1 MPLTVTNN
9 PYNKRV
15 LINSTN
21 FLEPFPVGFTVPWVG
36 TTPPEKGFFIKGQL
50 VQRDEAPEL
59 YEFALN
65 NNLIK
70 SEEEWQEQKLYGFY
84 SDGDCQTTFR
94 LPLYTGYKFIGY
106 DETQH
111 ILGKPLEP
119 AVPNITG
126 TFFSSDDNVGRP
138 EMVTGAFSAKRDVL
152 NANTTGG
159 SFQEAVMSFAASK
172 VSPVYR
178 DGVNTVQTPDIPEN
192 WIIKYKS

>member
-1 MPLTVTNN
+1 M
-9 PYNKRV
+9 
-15 LINSTN
+15 
-21 FLEPFPVGFTVPWVG
+21 PWVG

-50 VQRDEAPEL
+50 IQRDEAPEL

-84 SDGDCQTTFR
+84 SDGDGQTTFR

-119 AVPNITG
+119 AVPNVKG
-126 TFFSSDDNVGRP
+126 TYRSAYQLYGSAS
-138 EMVTGAFSAKRDVL
+138 GAMMAL
-152 NANTTGG
+152 
-159 SFQEAVMSFAASK
+159 K
-172 VSPVYR
+172 VSGSRVQVHSDSILAESALDYDASRSSSVYK
-178 DGVNTVQTPDIPEN
+178 DTCNTVQTPDIPQN
-192 WIIKYKS
+192 YVVKYKL